1 MTLNYFSKLKKFFRS
16 KKEIVWINSYAKLQL
31 LENFLKDS
39 EIIGL
44 DTEFHWR
51 NTYLPRV
58 SLIQLVTRKRIFLID
73 CISLKNLEIVKK
85 KLEDRN
91 NIIICHAVRSD
102 STVLFNSLNIKIKNI
117 FDIQIADKLIN
128 VGNIKSYGELV
139 KNYLGIQ
146 LKKGE
151 TNSNWLKRPLSSKQ
165 VEYACDDV
173 DFLIDIYYKQTKI
186 LKNLGLTQDL
196 FQASKN
202 EPSLGNELLH
212 VSRLKKIK
220 NSSQEEKMLFSW
232 REKTAS
238 LKDVPPSFIF
248 KDKDKKIL
256 LRLISKLK
264 TNKNFDDENLSK
276 ILKNEHL
283 KSSFLEEFS
292 L

>member
-85 KLEDRN
+85 KLENRN

-128 VGNIKSYGELV
+128 EGKIKSYGELV
-139 KNYLGIQ
+139 KNYLGIK

-151 TNSNWLKRPLSSKQ
+151 RAAARPS
-165 VEYACDDV
+165 V
-173 DFLIDIYYKQTKI
+173 IYEDK
-186 LKNLGLTQDL
+186 
-196 FQASKN
+196 
-202 EPSLGNELLH
+202 
-212 VSRLKKIK
+212 
-220 NSSQEEKMLFSW
+220 
-232 REKTAS
+232 
-238 LKDVPPSFIF
+238 IF
-248 KDKDKKIL
+248 KMYYCYEKKVGEYNEIQQVNK
-256 LRLISKLK
+256 ISSH
-264 TNKNFDDENLSK
+264 TFTCRIRNT
-276 ILKNEHL
+276 
-283 KSSFLEEFS
+283 
-292 L
+292 

>member
-1 MTLNYFSKLKKFFRS
+1 LTLNYFSKFKKFFRS
-16 KKEIVWINSYAKLQL
+16 KKEVVWINSYDKLQL
-31 LENFLKDS
+31 LGNYLNGS

-51 NTYLPRV
+51 NTYLPKI
-58 SLIQLVTRKRIFLID
+58 SLIQLATRNRIFLID

-85 KLEDRN
+85 KLENRN

-128 VGNIKSYGELV
+128 EGKIKSYGELV
-139 KNYLGIQ
+139 KNYLGIK

-186 LKNLGLTQDL
+186 LKKLGLTQEL
-196 FQASKN
+196 FQASKK
-202 EPSLGNELLH
+202 ETSLGNELLH

-220 NSSQEEKMLFSW
+220 NSFKEEKMLFSW

-238 LKDVPPSFIF
+238 LKDVPPSYIF

-264 TNKNFDDENLSK
+264 RNKNFDDENLSK

>member
-1 MTLNYFSKLKKFFRS
+1 MTLNYLSKFKKFFRS
-16 KKEIVWINSYAKLQL
+16 KKEVVWINSYDKLQL
-31 LENFLKDS
+31 LGNYLNGS

-51 NTYLPRV
+51 NTYLPKV
-58 SLIQLVTRKRIFLID
+58 SLIQLATRNRIFLID
-73 CISLKNLEIVKK
+73 CISLKNLEVVKK
-85 KLEDRN
+85 KLENRN

-117 FDIQIADKLIN
+117 FDIQIADKFIN
-128 VGNIKSYGELV
+128 EGKIKSYGELV
-139 KNYLGIQ
+139 KNYLGIK

-186 LKNLGLTQDL
+186 LKKLGLMQEF
-196 FQASKN
+196 FQASKK
-202 EPSLGNELLH
+202 ETSLGNELLH

-220 NSSQEEKMLFSW
+220 NSFKEEKMLFSW

-238 LKDVPPSFIF
+238 LKDVPPSYIF

-256 LRLISKLK
+256 LRMISKLK
-264 TNKNFDDENLSK
+264 TNKNFEDENLSK